1 MSVAERIQ
9 LKVHVPSFQSGG
21 LKLTALMYV
30 RMQVEII
37 APADKKSILHS
48 KKNGDGIS
56 QLRTL
61 PIQLKRL
68 LIAHCLQ
75 RLPFPARLLSLPLFV
90 SLTFVFACY
99 RLSTREAPKD
109 YFPFSL
115 FGSLL
120 SRYRLCRLRFE
131 APEDYGWYQGV
142 SLEKDARDSTCRQ
155 RCMNASK
162 TKG

>member
-21 LKLTALMYV
+21 LKLIALMYV

-48 KKNGDGIS
+48 KKNGDGIPF
-56 QLRTL
+56 LRTL
-61 PIQLKRL
+61 PIQLRRL

-75 RLPFPARLLSLPLFV
+75 RLPFPALLLSLPLFV

-99 RLSTREAPKD
+99 RLSTREAPE
-109 YFPFSL
+109 FNFRFSH
-115 FGSLL
+115 FCSLL
-120 SRYRLCRLRFE
+120 FRCRLCRLRLE

-142 SLEKDARDSTCRQ
+142 SLEKDARDSTCCQ
-155 RCMNASK
+155 SCMNAF
-162 TKG
+162 TTNG